1 MKCAE
6 AFRGSN
12 LRAAPNFL
20 VAFSYSPS
28 SINAN
33 PEIIIGLV
41 TFRSLSEYILSL
53 IFPSVLSSMDFK
65 EARSF
70 AQEAS
75 DKIKP
80 EKKIRAKNFLII
92 ESIPRNAAENA
103 FVKRLQFTAEGSFE
117 PGNTKPPNKAY
128 GTR

>member
-1 MKCAE
+1 
-6 AFRGSN
+6 
-12 LRAAPNFL
+12 
-20 VAFSYSPS
+20 
-28 SINAN
+28 
-33 PEIIIGLV
+33 
-41 TFRSLSEYILSL
+41 
-53 IFPSVLSSMDFK
+53 MDFK

-103 FVKRLQFTAEGSFE
+103 FVKRLQFTAVGSFE
-117 PGNTKPPNKAY
+117 PGNTKPPNKSY